1 MPAWVLSSSCHQQTE
16 VSMAKIERAPLPV
29 WAAQRLQAQAEQK
42 VHAGPCQQEVF
53 VVMMIE

>member
-1 MPAWVLSSSCHQQTE
+1 
-16 VSMAKIERAPLPV
+16 MAKIERAPLPV